1 MFTVL
6 LAYVVFLACFVVRD
20 LCGDGCTQNYYLTP
34 LPPPLPSHCK
44 CLLTMKN
51 KSSIQDKCLDH
62 TEFC

>member
-6 LAYVVFLACFVVRD
+6 LAYVVFFACFVVRD
-20 LCGDGCTQNYYLTP
+20 LCGSGCTQNYYLTP
-34 LPPPLPSHCK
+34 LPSHGK

-62 TEFC
+62 TEFF